1 MLLALVALVA
11 AVTVVGLT
19 AVWQRQARYERRL
32 THVENEVGL
41 TEAERS
47 HAEELPTLAKK
58 PHSASVRARLH
69 VHEKLAARLDRR
81 LGRIHRSR

>member
-32 THVENEVGL
+32 THVENEVGV
-41 TEAERS
+41 TEAERN
-47 HAEELPTLAKK
+47 HAEEQHILAKK
-58 PHSASVRARLH
+58 PHPTSVRARLH
-69 VHEKLAARLDRR
+69 IHEKVTARLDRR
-81 LGRIHRSR
+81 LGRLGRSR